1 MLRGR
6 TKEDNDSQAINR
18 NSLSRKDIAAMM
30 SSVVNN
36 DCGVINDFSVKLNIR
51 RGFCF
56 EDFVKA
62 FKKNGTLENEIVN
75 IAYHLLVNR
84 L

>member
-1 MLRGR
+1 MRKSR
-6 TKEDNDSQAINR
+6 KKNDSPNINH
-18 NSLSRKDIAAMM
+18 NILSRNDIAAII
-30 SSVVNN
+30 SSAVNN

-84 L
+84 V